1 MLRSCCVPTAEQTFS
16 KIGIIKNVL
25 CSTMGQAHMYML
37 LLMSIEREIMRAVH
51 FDDVIEDC
59 LNEGSQGVAA
69 SVYALQ
75 SSP

>member
-1 MLRSCCVPTAEQTFS
+1 MCFTQRWDKRACICC
-16 KIGIIKNVL
+16 
-25 CSTMGQAHMYML
+25 CL

>member
-25 CSTMGQAHMYML
+25 HSTMGQACNL

>member
-1 MLRSCCVPTAEQTFS
+1 MPTAEQTFS

-25 CSTMGQAHMYML
+25 CSTMGQACMYML

-59 LNEGSQGVAA
+59 LNESSQGVAA